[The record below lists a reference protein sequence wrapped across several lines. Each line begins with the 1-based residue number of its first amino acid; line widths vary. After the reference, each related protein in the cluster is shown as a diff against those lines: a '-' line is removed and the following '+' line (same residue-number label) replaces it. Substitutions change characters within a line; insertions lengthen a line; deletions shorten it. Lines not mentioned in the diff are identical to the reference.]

1 MSHTQ
6 SGADKGLADGPHRVS
21 MLHRMTGQDDAET
34 VGMRV
39 VFWLW
44 MVTIVVGLTV
54 MIVIPLTGR

>member
-1 MSHTQ
+1 
-6 SGADKGLADGPHRVS
+6 
-21 MLHRMTGQDDAET
+21 MTGQDDAET